1 MRPDTQ
7 WTEGPPNSAPGGGLH
22 EAFARRARARPG
34 ATALVE
40 GERVTTYAELDATS
54 DAWAARLAGGGVG
67 RGDIVPIL
75 LPRSTEL
82 VTALLAVLKTGAA
95 YCLLPPDWPDR
106 RLADVLGQLN
116 PPLLIAPAGRK
127 APPRETAPRET
138 APRETA
144 PRETAPRETAPRET
158 APGETAPGE
167 APPAEA
173 PPGQAP
179 AASTTP
185 VWSPPAGG
193 GPAEPAPAPAPG
205 FLPVPVDAA
214 DPCCVFFTSGTT
226 GRPKGVLTPHR
237 ATARLFQQNSFARFG
252 ADTVMPLAAATP
264 WDAFSLELWG
274 ALLGGGTSLIV
285 TDPYLSSA
293 GLADAVSR
301 HGADTVWLTSS
312 LFNMIVDEAPD
323 SFRGLRQVAV
333 GGERL
338 SPGHVRRFLRRHPAV
353 LLLNGYGPVESTV
366 FATTHR
372 ITEADCDAPG
382 GIPLGRPVPG
392 TQVWVLDG
400 SRPCEVGETGEIC
413 LAGDGLALEYLGDP
427 ELTAARFDHVRLDG
441 RDVRVYRTGDLGHR
455 DHDGLLRYAGR
466 ADRQLKI
473 RGHRVEP
480 AEVERQVEQLLPA
493 VRHCRVL
500 ARGDFAD
507 GTLELVAFCVPVRP
521 GDPLD
526 GARSALDRSLVSYQ
540 RPAAVVSVDALP
552 VTARGKLDERA
563 LLALVPQPEPHTPR
577 RPAADGVRPGAVQD
591 PSVRAVAEAFAAVLG
606 RDTIGLDVPF
616 VHLGGTSLGAGRVCA
631 RIAARLGR
639 PVPLSWLYEH
649 PTVTGLAARL
659 ADEAPPPPPPAP
671 PVEDTAPAD
680 VPPTPL
686 QLVQLTR
693 QLLDPEDRTGH
704 CLLTWVVE
712 GDLDLVA
719 LESAVAAVHR
729 RHEALRAAYV
739 LDPRPAVRPTDIP
752 AQPLDVLD
760 PADGVDGAL
769 DAVRTHLA
777 EELFP
782 DLADVWR
789 TAVVPVRGAA
799 GRTAVFGCVVHHVAF
814 DGWSERILADDLAT
828 AYRARQRPF
837 HRWSQQVLATDL
849 GTGHQPG
856 LTAPAAALGPRP
868 SLATI
873 HRLRLARQRQARP
886 EEQLARLREELA
898 GLPPL
903 RWPTGPTAPTAP
915 AGPTPRERAAPGRIE
930 VELPAAVLARIDA
943 AAAEAGVT
951 RFVVLFHQWA
961 ASLAEVTGQRD
972 FAVGVPL
979 AQRAGAELEHVIG
992 CHITMLCLRMRG
1004 AALDDTAA
1012 ALAHTGRIVARAFTT
1027 QDVPF
1032 PEAVSL
1038 VDPPGDGRP
1047 PLYQT
1052 LFACQDNAEPLL
1064 DLPGAR
1070 TTFVRGPYLD
1080 LPLELHAELWPAQD
1094 RGLRLDVAFRP
1105 DAVAGSTARD
1115 LTKLFTERV
1124 HTIAAGAP
1132 S

>member
-1 MRPDTQ
+1 MRPDPQ
-7 WTEGPPNSAPGGGLH
+7 WTEGPPNCAPGGGLH

-40 GERVTTYAELDATS
+40 GERVTSYAELDRTA
-54 DAWAARLAGGGVG
+54 DAWAARLAGAGVG

-106 RLADVLGQLN
+106 RLADVLGQLT
-116 PPLLIAPAGRK
+116 PPLLIAPAGR
-127 APPRETAPRET
+127 
-138 APRETA
+138 
-144 PRETAPRETAPRET
+144 
-158 APGETAPGE
+158 
-167 APPAEA
+167 
-173 PPGQAP
+173 AP
-179 AASTTP
+179 AASIP
-185 VWSPPAGG
+185 AVWSPPAGG
-193 GPAEPAPAPAPG
+193 GTAEPGPGPGPGPGPCPG

-237 ATARLFQQNSFARFG
+237 ATARLFQQNAFARFA

-264 WDAFSLELWG
+264 WDAFSLELWSV
-274 ALLGGGTSLIV
+274 LLNGGTSLIV
-285 TDPYLSSA
+285 TDPYLSST

-323 SFRGLRQVAV
+323 SFRGLRQVAI

-338 SPGHVRRFLRRHPAV
+338 SPGHVRRFLHRHPAV

-413 LAGDGLALEYLGDP
+413 LAGDGLALEYLRDP

-441 RDVRVYRTGDLGHR
+441 RDVRVYRTGDLGHW
-455 DHDGLLRYAGR
+455 DDGGLLRYAGR

-480 AEVERQVEQLLPA
+480 AEVERQVEQLLPG
-493 VRHCRVL
+493 VRQCRVL
-500 ARGDFAD
+500 ARGDRAD

-526 GARSALDRSLVSYQ
+526 GARSTLDRSLVSYQ

-563 LLALVPQPEPHTPR
+563 LLALVPQPEPPTPR

-659 ADEAPPPPPPAP
+659 TAEAPPHTPPAPPAP

-704 CLLTWVVE
+704 CLLTWVIE
-712 GDLDLVA
+712 GDLDLAA

-729 RHEALRAAYV
+729 RHEALGAAYV

-760 PADGVDGAL
+760 PADGVDEAL
-769 DAVRTHLA
+769 DALGAHLA

-782 DLADVWR
+782 DLAEVWR
-789 TAVVPVRGAA
+789 TAVVPVRGTA

-828 AYRARQRPF
+828 AYRAGLRPY
-837 HRWSQQVLATDL
+837 HRWSQRVLASDL
-849 GTGHQPG
+849 GTGHRPG

-873 HRLRLARQRQARP
+873 HRLRLARQQQARP

-903 RWPTGPTAPTAP
+903 RWPTGPAGPTGPTGP
-915 AGPTPRERAAPGRIE
+915 AGSTPRERAAPGRIE
-930 VELPAAVLARIDA
+930 AEVPAAVLARIDA
-943 AAAEAGVT
+943 AAADAGVT
-951 RFVVLFHQWA
+951 RFVLLFHQWA
-961 ASLAEVTGQRD
+961 ASLAEVTGVRD

-979 AQRAGAELEHVIG
+979 AQRAGAELEHAIG

-1064 DLPGAR
+1064 DLPGTR
-1070 TTFVRGPYLD
+1070 TTFVRRPYLD
-1080 LPLELHAELWPAQD
+1080 LPLELHAELWPTPD

-1115 LTKLFTERV
+1115 LAKLFTERV

>member
-1 MRPDTQ
+1 MRPDPQ

-40 GERVTTYAELDATS
+40 GEQVTTYAELDATS
-54 DAWAARLAGGGVG
+54 DAWAARLAGAGVG

-75 LPRSTEL
+75 LPRSTGL

-95 YCLLPPDWPDR
+95 YCLLPPDWPGR
-106 RLADVLGQLN
+106 RLADVLAQLD
-116 PPLLIAPAGRK
+116 PPLLIAPAGQEV
-127 APPRETAPRET
+127 PPRQ
-138 APRETA
+138 
-144 PRETAPRETAPRET
+144 
-158 APGETAPGE
+158 
-167 APPAEA
+167 APPA
-173 PPGQAP
+173 QDP
-179 AASTTP
+179 AASAPATTPPAPAPAPTLIPTPAASPTTPAASPTPAAPTP
-185 VWSPPAGG
+185 VWSPPV
-193 GPAEPAPAPAPG
+193 GPVRPAPG
-205 FLPVPVDAA
+205 FVPVPVDAS

-237 ATARLFQQNSFARFG
+237 ATARLFQPNSFARFG

-264 WDAFSLELWG
+264 WDAFSLELWSV
-274 ALLGGGTSLIV
+274 LLNGGTSLVV

-323 SFRGLRQVAV
+323 SFRGLRQVAI

-338 SPGHVRRFLRRHPAV
+338 SAGHVRRFLHRHPGV

-372 ITEADCDAPG
+372 ITEADCDAPA

-392 TQVWVLDG
+392 TRVWVLDG
-400 SRPCEVGETGEIC
+400 GRPCEVGETGEIC
-413 LAGDGLALEYLGDP
+413 LAGDGLALEYLRDP
-427 ELTAARFDHVRLDG
+427 ELTAARFDHVSPDG
-441 RDVRVYRTGDLGHR
+441 RDVRVYRTGDLGHW
-455 DHDGLLRYAGR
+455 DQDGLLRYTGR

-480 AEVERQVEQLLPA
+480 AEVERQVEQLLPG

-500 ARGDFAD
+500 ARGEAAE
-507 GTLELVAFCVPVRP
+507 GTLELLAFCVPVRP
-521 GDPLD
+521 GDPLAD
-526 GARSALDRSLVSYQ
+526 ARSVLDRSLVPYQ

-563 LLALVPQPEPHTPR
+563 LLALAPRAEPHAPR
-577 RPAADGVRPGAVQD
+577 RPAADEIRPGAVAD

-606 RDTIGLDVPF
+606 RDTVGLDVPF
-616 VHLGGTSLGAGRVCA
+616 VQLGGTSLGAGRLCA
-631 RIAARLGR
+631 RLAARLGR

-659 ADEAPPPPPPAP
+659 AAEAPPPAP
-671 PVEDTAPAD
+671 QAEDTAPVPDAAPVEGAAPAE
-680 VPPTPL
+680 VPPTPV

-704 CLLTWVVE
+704 CLLTWVIE
-712 GDLDLVA
+712 GDLDLAA
-719 LESAVAAVHR
+719 LESAVAAVHQ

-739 LDPRPAVRPTDIP
+739 LDPRPAVRPVDVP
-752 AQPLDVLD
+752 APPLDVLP
-760 PADGVDGAL
+760 PADGATEAL
-769 DAVRTHLA
+769 DAVCTHLG

-782 DLADVWR
+782 DLAEVWR
-789 TAVVPVRGAA
+789 TAVVPVRGGS
-799 GRTAVFGCVVHHVAF
+799 GRTGTTAVFGCVVHHVAF

-828 AYRARQRPF
+828 AYRAALRPF
-837 HRWSQQVLATDL
+837 HAWSQRVLASDL
-849 GTGHQPG
+849 GTGHRSGP
-856 LTAPAAALGPRP
+856 TAAAAALGPRP
-868 SLATI
+868 SLAAI
-873 HRLRLARQRQARP
+873 HRLRIARLRQARP

-903 RWPTGPTAPTAP
+903 RWPTAP
-915 AGPTPRERAAPGRIE
+915 AGPTGPVPGERAAPGRIE
-930 VELPAAVLARIDA
+930 AEVPAAVLDRIDA
-943 AAAEAGVT
+943 AAADAGVT

-961 ASLAEVTGQRD
+961 ASLAEVTGERD

-979 AQRAGAELEHVIG
+979 AQRAGAELEHTIG

-1032 PEAVSL
+1032 PQAVSL

-1070 TTFVRGPYLD
+1070 SRFVRRPYLD
-1080 LPLELHAELWPAQD
+1080 LPLELHAELWPAPD
-1094 RGLRLDVAFRP
+1094 GGLRLEVAFRP
-1105 DAVAGSTARD
+1105 EAVAGSTARD
-1115 LTKLFTERV
+1115 LAKLFTERV

>member
-1 MRPDTQ
+1 MRPDPQ

-40 GERVTTYAELDATS
+40 GERVTTYAELDAAS
-54 DAWAARLAGGGVG
+54 DAWAARLAGAGAG
-67 RGDIVPIL
+67 RGDVVPIL

-106 RLADVLGQLN
+106 RLADVLEQLD
-116 PPLLIAPAGRK
+116 PPLLIAPAGS
-127 APPRETAPRET
+127 PTPVF
-138 APRETA
+138 
-144 PRETAPRETAPRET
+144 
-158 APGETAPGE
+158 
-167 APPAEA
+167 PA
-173 PPGQAP
+173 

-185 VWSPPAGG
+185 ASTTAASTTPASPTPAAPLAVWSPPAG
-193 GPAEPAPAPAPG
+193 PVEPAPG
-205 FLPVPVDAA
+205 FVPVPVDAS

-237 ATARLFQQNSFARFG
+237 ATARLFQPNSFARFG

-264 WDAFSLELWG
+264 WDAFSLELWSV
-274 ALLGGGTSLIV
+274 LLNGGTSLVV
-285 TDPYLSSA
+285 TDPYLSAA
-293 GLADAVSR
+293 GLADAVTR

-323 SFRGLRQVAV
+323 SFRGLRQVAI

-413 LAGDGLALEYLGDP
+413 LAGDGLALEYLRDP
-427 ELTAARFDHVRLDG
+427 GLTAARFDHVSPDG
-441 RDVRVYRTGDLGHR
+441 RTVRVYRTGDLGHWDR
-455 DHDGLLRYAGR
+455 DGLLRYAGR

-480 AEVERQVEQLLPA
+480 AEVERQVEQLLPS

-500 ARGDFAD
+500 ARGDAAD
-507 GTLELVAFCVPVRP
+507 GTLELLAFCVPVRS

-526 GARSALDRSLVSYQ
+526 GARSVLDRSLVPYQ
-540 RPAAVVSVDALP
+540 RPAAVVPVDALP

-563 LLALVPQPEPHTPR
+563 LLALVPRSEPHAPEL
-577 RPAADGVRPGAVQD
+577 PAAEEIRPGAVAD

-606 RDTIGLDVPF
+606 RDAVGIDVPF
-616 VHLGGTSLGAGRVCA
+616 VQLGGTSLGAGRLCA
-631 RIAARLGR
+631 RLATRLGR
-639 PVPLSWLYEH
+639 PVPLAWLYEH

-659 ADEAPPPPPPAP
+659 AAEAPPSAEGSVPA
-671 PVEDTAPAD
+671 EDTAPAE
-680 VPPTPL
+680 VPPTPV

-712 GDLDLVA
+712 GDLDLAA
-719 LESAVAAVHR
+719 LESAVAAVHQ

-739 LDPRPAVRPTDIP
+739 LDPRPAVRPVDVP
-752 AQPLDVLD
+752 APPLDVLP
-760 PADGVDGAL
+760 PADDVDEGL
-769 DAVRTHLA
+769 EAVGTHLG

-782 DLADVWR
+782 DLAEVWR
-789 TAVVPVRGAA
+789 TAVVPVRGAP

-814 DGWSERILADDLAT
+814 DGWSERVLADDLAT
-828 AYRARQRPF
+828 AYRAAQRPF
-837 HRWSQQVLATDL
+837 HRWSQQVLASDL
-849 GTGHQPG
+849 ATGHRPG
-856 LTAPAAALGPRP
+856 LTAAAAALGPRP
-868 SLATI
+868 SLAAI
-873 HRLRLARQRQARP
+873 HRLRLARRRQARP
-886 EEQLARLREELA
+886 EEQFARLREELA

-903 RWPTGPTAPTAP
+903 RWPTGPARP
-915 AGPTPRERAAPGRIE
+915 AGPGGPAPRERAAPGRIE
-930 VELPAAVLARIDA
+930 AEVPAAVLARIDA
-943 AAAEAGVT
+943 AAADAGVT

-961 ASLAEVTGQRD
+961 ASLAEVTGERD

-979 AQRAGAELEHVIG
+979 AQRAGAELEHAIG
-992 CHITMLCLRMRG
+992 CHIGMLCLRMRG
-1004 AALDDTAA
+1004 AALEDTAA
-1012 ALAHTGRIVARAFTT
+1012 ALADTGRIVARAFTT

-1070 TTFVRGPYLD
+1070 TRFVRRPYLD
-1080 LPLELHAELWPAQD
+1080 LPLELHAELWPAPD
-1094 RGLRLDVAFRP
+1094 RGLRLEVAFRP
-1105 DAVAGSTARD
+1105 DAVAESTARD
-1115 LTKLFTERV
+1115 LAKLFTERV